1 MDYLNENE
9 HVSLRKF
16 YNIINEAEMN
26 MIASGK
32 YTEAEITDLRR
43 KLISLQFATQKYL
56 KMQEECP
63 ELYQDYNGAEI
74 WEPADLI
81 GEELLGICEYL
92 TNREVGEY
100 ALDEIDLLT
109 TAALAKFAKETAL
122 EAGVDDVKDRVIK
135 STAEAVEDVC
145 IKALNDKTNSFID
158 EDSGEIKA
166 GAILNRYPEIIK
178 IMKDRVTQKLFKNDV
193 ARDKLNPY
201 NFKLGNEMVEGIVM
215 ISIDENVADDLLME
229 VQKPFSYYDWAVME
243 AVTSLYLYGINTQ
256 KDINGVVVLDIKS
269 IDKVLKHNKNA
280 RTDATTPEELME
292 KPIYKSLRKLMANY
306 ISIAEDGNEF
316 AGFMLDAEFAKSEDG
331 KLCLVVNKK
340 PVLYDYADTIGHN
353 HVGEIQMS
361 ELNLSKGMKYTEEKI
376 AIYRYLMQRVLEIYG
391 TLKTDDEIDGKVNKQ
406 PRTTN
411 SIPFS
416 NIVKALYPLGLG
428 HLGDVP
434 RKEKRLLESVRD
446 VLEAMK
452 RKDFFTEFREKPSK
466 DGKGSFE
473 LIRK

>member
-1 MDYLNENE
+1 MDYINENE

-32 YTEAEITDLRR
+32 YTKAEITDLRR

-74 WEPADLI
+74 WEPADLV

-193 ARDKLNPY
+193 TRDKLNPY
-201 NFKLGNEMVEGIVM
+201 NFKLGNEMVEGIVL
-215 ISIDENVADDLLME
+215 ISIDENVADDLLEE
-229 VQKPFSYYDWAVME
+229 VKKPFSYYDWAVME

-280 RTDATTPEELME
+280 RTDATTPKELME

-361 ELNLSKGMKYTEEKI
+361 ELNLSQGMKYTEEKI

-391 TLKTDDEIDGKVNKQ
+391 TLKTNDKIDGKVNKQ

-416 NIVKALYPLGLG
+416 NVVKALYPLGLG

-452 RKDFFTEFREKPSK
+452 SKDFFTEFREKPSK